1 MSHFTTLVIT
11 QNGTEGEAKALL
23 SPFDENRVM
32 EEYSKPCWCIGMVAK
47 KRIRQ
52 QLEVEM
58 PIEIAR
64 NTFNARED
72 VQRLIK
78 ESRDAGNYG
87 FSEEVDKLWQEFFL
101 APYNL
106 REQELLAVEEHAN
119 TASPDCSDCNG
130 TGVEVTTYNPKSKWD
145 RKRLGGRW
153 EDIYAPVQGK
163 PIAEF
168 AQFKDEDGEPHRT
181 FAVVTPDGQWHEKGK
196 MRFFAVVEDETPR
209 DAWKAEYDEILAKY
223 ADYKALIYDCH
234 I

>member
-11 QNGTEGEAKALL
+11 QNGTEGEAKELL

-47 KRIRQ
+47 KRIRL
-52 QLEVEM
+52 QLETEM
-58 PIEIAR
+58 PIEAAR

-72 VQRLIK
+72 VKRLIQ
-78 ESRDAGNYG
+78 ESLDAENYG
-87 FSEEVDKLWQEFFL
+87 FSEEVDKLWHESFL
-101 APYNL
+101 TPYNH
-106 REQELLAVEEHAN
+106 REQELLAMDAQVA

-130 TGVEVTTYNPKSKWD
+130 TGIEVTTYNPKSKWD
-145 RKRLGGRW
+145 WKSLGGRW
-153 EDIYAPVQGK
+153 EEIYAPIQGK
-163 PIAEF
+163 TIAEF
-168 AQFKDEDGEPHRT
+168 AQFKDADGDPHRT

-196 MRFFAVVEDETPR
+196 MLFFAVVADETPR
-209 DAWKAEYDEILAKY
+209 DAWAAEYDEILAKY